1 MKSNVRGSGFRHTLP
16 AVIRFSGLWFVL
28 LMLPTPLIT
37 VSMMM
42 RGIIPP
48 ELHRVVWFF
57 LFTRMPIVALAGI
70 ALAVLTTTRVA
81 GPIVHLKRVFEDV
94 KGGDMDRRLTFR
106 KSDEHLRGL
115 ETAFNEMMVAL
126 RPTAATLVPLTPE
139 IQGRPSA
146 AALAAWVSKE
156 VEGSRHASLA
166 ARRVLWQH
174 VGK

>member
-48 ELHRVVWFF
+48 ELHGDVWFF
-57 LFTRMPIVALAGI
+57 LLTRMPIVALAGI
-70 ALAVLTTTRVA
+70 VLAILTTTRVA
-81 GPIVHLKRVFEDV
+81 GPMVLLKRVFEDV
-94 KGGDMDRRLTFR
+94 KGGDMDRRLSFR
-106 KSDEHLRGL
+106 KSDEHLREV

-126 RPTAATLVPLTPE
+126 SERADSRRRPEAKADGADIGLTTE
-139 IQGRPSA
+139 ETRK
-146 AALAAWVSKE
+146 L
-156 VEGSRHASLA
+156 L
-166 ARRVLWQH
+166 L
-174 VGK
+174 GK